1 MDGVAVR
8 DFLVAVNPHT
18 SSSLPFLLLV
28 PYGDGIVLAAAG
40 TWPRE
45 RSVFCQKRPIWC
57 WPRSPEIV
65 DRAATISCERRG
77 ASLELVLDR
86 RIRNRSRLVYT
97 TARGRE
103 MIFWQTARA
112 RGHYPER
119 MEIPACAAAGV
130 TGLEIIIDTREKD
143 GYDFAYQPVRLVR
156 SKLACGDY
164 GLALDGKLLA
174 TVERKSLP
182 DLAASLADHRL
193 DYALAELAALPRS
206 AVVIEDDYEQ
216 LFAREH
222 LREARL
228 ADRIAALQ
236 VRYPRVPIIFLSSRG
251 VAQEWIYRFLAAA
264 RQWAVNE
271 VAAAA
276 RLGDGDHV
284 GPRLLRRLPA
294 AYSPSESR
302 VRTWARTVG
311 LPQAENGPIP
321 PGVWAAW
328 RHAHPRE

>member
-1 MDGVAVR
+1 MR
-8 DFLVAVNPHT
+8 DFPVAVNPHT
-18 SSSLPFLLLV
+18 GSSLPFLLLV
-28 PYGDGIVLAAAG
+28 PYGGGVVLAAAG

-45 RSVFCQKRPIWC
+45 RSVFCQKRPVWC

-65 DRAATISCERRG
+65 DRSATISCERRG
-77 ASLELVLDR
+77 ASIELVLDR
-86 RIRNRSRLVYT
+86 RTRNRSRLVYT
-97 TARGRE
+97 TARGQE

-119 MEIPACAAAGV
+119 MAMPACAAAGV

-143 GYDFAYQPVRLVR
+143 GYDFAHQPVRLVR
-156 SKLACGDY
+156 SRLASGDY

-206 AVVIEDDYEQ
+206 AVVIEDDYNQ
-216 LFAREH
+216 LFTREH

-236 VRYPRVPIIFLSSRG
+236 VRYPSVPIIFLGSRAL
-251 VAQEWIYRFLAAA
+251 AQEWIYRFLAAA

-271 VAAAA
+271 AAAA
-276 RLGDGDHV
+276 VRLGDGDPV
-284 GPRLLRRLPA
+284 GPRPLRRLQA
-294 AYSPSESR
+294 AYSPTELR

-311 LPQAENGPIP
+311 LPQAEHGPIP
-321 PGVWAAW
+321 PGIWAAW
-328 RHAHPRE
+328 HRAHPQD